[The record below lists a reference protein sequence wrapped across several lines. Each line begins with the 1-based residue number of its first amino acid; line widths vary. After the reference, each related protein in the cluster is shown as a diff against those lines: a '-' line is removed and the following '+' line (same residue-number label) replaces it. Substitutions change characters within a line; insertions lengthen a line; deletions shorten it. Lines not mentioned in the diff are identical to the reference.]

1 MMEYKVAAIAIK
13 LVPSSFINAITQCN
27 KPNFCIAMDYLIA
40 SFTSNILTII
50 CMGTQMSFKNL
61 ITKIKMST
69 PPQDIHRSK
78 LVDIIVIDARF
89 DITCWSMVFLTM
101 VGNVFSTRED

>member
-1 MMEYKVAAIAIK
+1 MMEYKVATIVIK

-27 KPNFCIAMDYLIA
+27 KSNLCIAMDYLVT
-40 SFTSNILTII
+40 SFTSNNLTII
-50 CMGTQMSFKNL
+50 CMGTQMSFTNL

-78 LVDIIVIDARF
+78 LVDIIVVDIRF
-89 DITCWSMVFLTM
+89 DITC
-101 VGNVFSTRED
+101 